1 MTGSLSPGPGA
12 YTTKPV
18 AFELEKP
25 RFYMGEKAKGLKP
38 TTNVPGSGEY
48 NPMHTATKKQASS
61 FSMKIKL
68 GSSLAS
74 STGFVPG
81 PGKYGVS
88 MTNKKDAP
96 KYGFGSS
103 TRDNTSAKRLNV
115 PGPGSYKLKSTIG
128 DVPDYALPNRSDD

>member
-1 MTGSLSPGPGA
+1 
-12 YTTKPV
+12 
-18 AFELEKP
+18 
-25 RFYMGEKAKGLKP
+25 MGEKVRDLKP
-38 TTNVPGSGEY
+38 TTLVPGSGEY
-48 NPMHTATKKQASS
+48 DPKHQTIKKQLPSY
-61 FSMKIKL
+61 SMKQKL

-81 PGKYGVS
+81 PGNYIAT

-103 TRDNTSAKRLNV
+103 KRDNNSTRRLNV

-128 DVPDYALPNRSDD
+128 DVPDYAMPNRKDENKFV